1 MIGYLVLQFVRYL
14 YGLFNAILVTAFG
27 FSFYSDKAED
37 RQRFFTNYT
46 TSAHVTRVLL
56 KSRLHG
62 LEAAHHKQF
71 LLRYRRES

>member
-14 YGLFNAILVTAFG
+14 YALFNTMMSVALG
-27 FSFYSDKAED
+27 WSFYSGKAED
-37 RQRFFTNYT
+37 RARFLTDYSA
-46 TSAHVTRVLL
+46 SAHVTRVLY

-71 LLRYRRES
+71 LLR